1 MSKRSILVAALCAL
15 TGSLAVAQTTPT
27 VESLVASAR
36 TYAGADH
43 QGTFKAVCI
52 PPPAAG
58 TMVTATVNPNNYP
71 TDTLPTPPGGT
82 PPRAN
87 WYSPPAQIGDN
98 LYWLG
103 TRNHS
108 TLALV
113 NKARETI
120 LIDGNFD
127 YATEAE
133 IHKGLEYLGLKPEKV
148 KYSIYAH
155 AHGDHDGGAHL
166 TEARI
171 PGATIVY
178 GEGDWPGVMARTG
191 PHATRHGPENDGT
204 DGRVITSRD
213 TSVKIITY
221 PGHTPGTISMLFEY
235 MDGGKPVKAAY
246 VGGTLF
252 SFTGTAAFYDQYIAS
267 VRKFQKAV
275 ADFGAV
281 ALFTNH
287 SEYDM
292 AFYRANAASN
302 LRREHSR
309 PLQAENGDTP
319 NPYVIGQRR
328 TLNYLAMME
337 MCLMAGKLRATG
349 SL

>member
-1 MSKRSILVAALCAL
+1 MFKRSVLWGALCTLIA
-15 TGSLAVAQTTPT
+15 SPAFAQTTPT

-43 QGTFKAVCI
+43 GGTFKAVCV

-58 TMVTATVNPNNYP
+58 AQVVATVNPANYP
-71 TDTLPTPPGGT
+71 TNIVPTPPGET
-82 PPRAN
+82 NPRVN
-87 WYSPPAQIGDN
+87 WYAPPAQLADN

-108 TLALV
+108 TYALV
-113 NKARETI
+113 NKLGETI
-120 LIDGNFD
+120 LIDGNFA
-127 YATEAE
+127 YATQDE
-133 IHKGLEYLGLKPEKV
+133 IHNGLKYLGLNLDKV

-166 TEARI
+166 TEAAA
-171 PGATIVY
+171 PKATIIY
-178 GEGDWPGVMARTG
+178 GEGDWMSVLARTG
-191 PHATRHGPENDGT
+191 PHATRYGPQNDGT

-213 TSVKIITY
+213 TSLKIVTY
-221 PGHTPGTISMLFEY
+221 PGHTPGTISFLFEY

-246 VGGTLF
+246 IGGTLF

-267 VRKFQKAV
+267 VRKFAQAA
-275 ADFGAV
+275 ADFGAE

-287 SEYDM
+287 HEYDL
-292 AFYRANAASN
+292 AFYRAHAAGN
-302 LRREHSR
+302 LRRHGSEMR
-309 PLQAENGDTP
+309 AENGDTP
-319 NPYVIGQRR
+319 NPYHLGQRR

-337 MCLMAGKLRATG
+337 MCLMAAKLRATG